1 MKKYLFGLGAML
13 VGSGL
18 MFVLIFTLGCD
29 FKHGKDKSE
38 ISGAEKPKQGIA
50 AFRSKLGPEE
60 NADQEPTVKNS
71 PLDKEE
77 EKRRKLF
84 EDMKRK

>member
-1 MKKYLFGLGAML
+1 MLLKK
-13 VGSGL
+13 
-18 MFVLIFTLGCD
+18 
-29 FKHGKDKSE
+29 
-38 ISGAEKPKQGIA
+38 GIA
-50 AFRSKLGPEE
+50 AFRSKLDPEE

>member
-1 MKKYLFGLGAML
+1 MRAILIL
-13 VGSGL
+13 VIAS
-18 MFVLIFTLGCD
+18 MLIFTLGCD
-29 FKHGKDKSE
+29 FDK
-38 ISGAEKPKQGIA
+38 EKINLKS
-50 AFRSKLGPEE
+50 FKSKLDSEK
-60 NADQEPTVKNS
+60 NTDQEPTVKNS